1 MRAPGTPPSST
12 AAVLA
17 ALLDITPPRAQRH
30 LIARPRL
37 ALTEPRLAAAR
48 LVVVDAPAG
57 FGKTS
62 LLVQWRHELVAQGA
76 AVCWLRS
83 RPHHHPPRLVQSLVH
98 AVRSAAA
105 RPGFGGTL
113 VEATPQ
119 DGREAVTVWL
129 GEVLHL
135 AREIVLIVDEAERL
149 PDGGRAAL
157 AYLLHN
163 APANLR
169 VVVAT
174 RPEADL
180 GVAGLTDYG
189 QCRQLGAASLR
200 FTLEETLALT
210 RQRLGLQFD
219 ADAAARLHE
228 MSEGW
233 PLGVQLALSTLG
245 PDTATALPSVSGE
258 DLRRRLVSLAVGQLP
273 GADLD
278 FLLRI
283 AMLDTLHPDL
293 CRAVVGTTDVEQ
305 RLARLTRDTPVFVA
319 GEHGEW
325 LHMHAV
331 VRDALRERFAA
342 LPPAERATLHE
353 RAAHWLA
360 EAGLIDAAAEHA
372 LAAGQR
378 AWAFE
383 LAERGLYESLM
394 SHGRQQAVF
403 DWLARLPGDELDRRP
418 RLLLAAAWS
427 LATSDRHLEAAT
439 LVERLLDGAGD
450 DQALRCEC
458 ALILGAAAVFA
469 DDPDRFAAL
478 HDPWARQPPLHDAV
492 LQQVHAN
499 RSALRALLDGEPALA
514 RLVQQ
519 QAPPASAAPRLDQAQ
534 RWGRLIVGLSYLWEG
549 QVRLAEQVLGPALAQ
564 AEAELGR
571 RSAFASMAASLL
583 AAAVWEGDRPV
594 EATALL
600 ANRLD
605 VIERHGLPDTVLL
618 GYRTMARIAV
628 AEGAD
633 HRAIELLGAL
643 RAAGRARSLPRLCFV
658 SLVDQVRMHARRFRS
673 ETCQAICAEIEALLA
688 DPQAPQ
694 GAMWRR
700 IVEPLRRAARV
711 YAAVATQDWPEVL
724 RALDAAEPAV
734 AHVRQERLR
743 IELLGLRAYALERSG
758 QRWEPTLREAIDLAS
773 AYGLHRVFVDV
784 HPGLGDLTRRF
795 TQLDAEGDPTA
806 AARPVAAE
814 VPRARIAPTTALT
827 TKEREVLG
835 LLARSLSNKE
845 IGVALQVGD
854 ETVKWHMK
862 NLFAKLDAGN
872 RRQAVS
878 RARILGLL
886 AFEH

>member
-1 MRAPGTPPSST
+1 
-12 AAVLA
+12 V
-17 ALLDITPPRAQRH
+17 Q
-30 LIARPRL
+30 
-37 ALTEPRLAAAR
+37 
-48 LVVVDAPAG
+48 LVVVHAPAG

-62 LLVQWRHELVAQGA
+62 LLAQWRQELAAQGA
-76 AVCWLRS
+76 AVCWLQS
-83 RPHHHPPRLVQSLVH
+83 RPHHHPSRLAQSLVY

-105 RPGFGGTL
+105 RPGFGGKL
-113 VEATPQ
+113 LEATPQ
-119 DGREAVTVWL
+119 DGCEAATVWL
-129 GEVLHL
+129 GEVVHL
-135 AREIVLIVDEAERL
+135 AREVVLIVDEAERL
-149 PDGGRAAL
+149 PDGGREAL

-174 RPEADL
+174 RPGADL

-189 QCRQLGAASLR
+189 QCRQLGASSLR
-200 FTLEETLALT
+200 FTLEETLALA
-210 RQRLGLQFD
+210 RERLGPQFD
-219 ADAAARLHE
+219 VDAAARLHA
-228 MSEGW
+228 MIEGW
-233 PLGVQLALSTLG
+233 PLGVQLALSWSG
-245 PDTATALPSVSGE
+245 PGTATALPATSGE
-258 DLRRRLVSLAVGQLP
+258 DLRRRVVTLAVGQLP

-278 FLLRI
+278 FLRRI
-283 AMLDTLHPDL
+283 AILDALHPDL
-293 CRAVVGTTDVEQ
+293 CRAVVGAADAEQ

-342 LPPAERATLHE
+342 LPAAEQAALHE

-360 EAGLIDAAAEHA
+360 DAGLVDTAAEHA

-378 AWAFE
+378 GWAFE

-394 SHGRQQAVF
+394 SQGRQQAVL
-403 DWLARLPGDELDRRP
+403 DWLGLLPSDELDRRP

-439 LVERLLDGAGD
+439 LVERLLEGAGD
-450 DQALRCEC
+450 DRALHCEC

-469 DDPDRFAAL
+469 DDPDRFVAL

-492 LQQVHAN
+492 LLQVHAN

-514 RLVQQ
+514 RLALQ
-519 QAPPASAAPRLDQAQ
+519 QARPPAAVPRLGQAQ
-534 RWGRLIVGLSYLWEG
+534 RWGRLIVGLSHLWEG
-549 QVRLAEQVLGPALAQ
+549 QVRLAERVLAPALAQ

-583 AAAVWEGDRPV
+583 ATAVWEGDRPA
-594 EATALL
+594 EAAALL
-600 ANRLD
+600 ADRLD

-628 AEGAD
+628 AEEAE

-643 RAAGRARSLPRLCFV
+643 HAAGRARSLPRLCLV

-673 ETCQAICAEIEALLA
+673 ETCQAICAQIEALLA
-688 DPQAPQ
+688 DPQTPQ

-700 IVEPLRRAARV
+700 SVEPLRRAARV
-711 YAAVATQDWPEVL
+711 YVAVALQDWRAAL
-724 RALDAAEPAV
+724 RALDAAEAAV
-734 AHVRQERLR
+734 AQVRWERLR

-758 QRWEPTLREAIDLAS
+758 ERWEPVLREAIDLAR
-773 AYGLHRVFVDV
+773 AYGLQRVFVDV
-784 HPGLGDLTRRF
+784 HPGLGDLTCRL
-795 TQLDAEGDPTA
+795 TKLGAEGEPA
-806 AARPVAAE
+806 AASRPVAAE
-814 VPRARIAPTTALT
+814 ASRARIAPTTLLT
-827 TKEREVLG
+827 PKEREVLG

-862 NLFAKLDAGN
+862 NLFTKLDANN
-872 RRQAVS
+872 RRQVVS
-878 RARILGLL
+878 RARMLGLL
-886 AFEH
+886 GFER